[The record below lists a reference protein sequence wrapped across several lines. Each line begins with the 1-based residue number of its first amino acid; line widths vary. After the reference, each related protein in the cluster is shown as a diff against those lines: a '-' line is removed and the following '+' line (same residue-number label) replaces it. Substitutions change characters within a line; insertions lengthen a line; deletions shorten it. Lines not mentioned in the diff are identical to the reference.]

1 MRKRNWNWAFC
12 NWNKEQ
18 RTKNKEQGIEIS
30 IFNLFMRRVV
40 VTGMGA
46 LTPIGNNLESY
57 WSNLQ
62 NGVSGAAPITK
73 FDTTKFKTNFA
84 CELKNFD
91 PKDHF
96 DVKELRKYD
105 PFSQYA
111 LVAVDEAVKDSAIDF
126 DSLNKDRIGVIWGSG
141 NGGIQTFQDQMKEY
155 CEGDGTPRFTPFFI
169 PRILVDIASGI
180 ISIKYGLRGV
190 NFCPVSACATSN
202 TAMIEAF
209 NYIKWGKAEMIITG
223 GSEAAINEAAIG
235 GFSSA
240 KALSTRNDSPE
251 TASRPFDV
259 TRDGF
264 VMGEGAGAMILE
276 EYEHAIK
283 RGAKIYAEVVG
294 GGMAADAYHLTGTH
308 PEGDGAV
315 LGMNEALREAEIT
328 AEKIDYINMHAT
340 STPLGDNS
348 ELIAAKRVFG
358 ERHAL
363 SISATKS
370 MTGHLL
376 GAAGAIEGIA
386 CVMALKD
393 QLVPP
398 TINTTDIEPDFKDLF
413 DFPMGKAK
421 KKDLTYAMSNTFG
434 FGGHIASIIFK
445 KFEG

>member
-1 MRKRNWNWAFC
+1 
-12 NWNKEQ
+12 
-18 RTKNKEQGIEIS
+18 
-30 IFNLFMRRVV
+30 MRRVV
-40 VTGMGA
+40 ITGIGA
-46 LTPIGNNLESY
+46 LTPIGNNLNDY
-57 WSNLQ
+57 WTNLK

-73 FDTTKFKTNFA
+73 FDTSKFKTTFA

-91 PKDHF
+91 PKEHF
-96 DVKELRKYD
+96 DVKEIRKYD
-105 PFSQYA
+105 SFSQYA
-111 LVAVDEAVKDSAIDF
+111 LVAVAEAVEHGKIDF
-126 DSLNKDRIGVIWGSG
+126 DTLNKDRIGVIWGSG
-141 NGGIQTFQDQMKEY
+141 NGGIQTFQDQMMEF
-155 CEGDGTPRFTPFFI
+155 CEGDGTPRFTPYFI

-202 TAMIEAF
+202 TALIEAF
-209 NYIKWGKAEMIITG
+209 NYIKWDKADMIISG
-223 GSEAAINEAAIG
+223 GSEAAINQSAIG

-259 TRDGF
+259 NRDGF

-276 EYEHAIK
+276 EYEHAK
-283 RGAKIYAEVVG
+283 RRGAAIYGEVVG

-315 LGMNEALREAEIT
+315 LGMVEAMREAGIT
-328 AEKIDYINMHAT
+328 AEQVDYINMHAT
-340 STPLGDNS
+340 STPQGDNS

-358 ERHAL
+358 NHKTL
-363 SISATKS
+363 SVSATKS

-386 CVMALKD
+386 CVMALREGM
-393 QLVPP
+393 VPP
-398 TINTTDIEPDFKDLF
+398 TINTTDMEPDFNELF

-421 KKDLTYAMSNTFG
+421 AKEMTYAMSNTFG
-434 FGGHIASIIFK
+434 FGGHIASIVFK
-445 KFEG
+445 KFED